1 MIPLWLL
8 FARLILRPLLREPVR
23 TALTVLAVALGV
35 GVVIAID
42 LAGTAAAGSFH
53 SSLEALAGRSDL
65 TIRATG
71 GIGERLLGRLAQL
84 PYAFDFAPRIE
95 DFASIDGKGEALPFL
110 GLDLIRE
117 WGRRSLCVVC
127 LSGSSR
133 QTTNPDGLP
142 HQELSDLTESDPIWV
157 GARLGLRTGQRVN
170 LLINDRLHE
179 FRVAGVL
186 RAQKGEIDEGNVIV
200 ADIGLAQAVAGK
212 TGKLDSIDVRLPP
225 GRNAAYWR
233 KLLQRQLPPSV
244 TVEPEGSRTN
254 ENRRMLAA
262 FRWNLRILSYIAL
275 IVGAFLIYNTISI
288 SVVRRRPE
296 IGAMRALGA
305 TRTMVRVAFIG
316 ESLFFGVLGSIA
328 GLAIGR
334 VMAAGAIHLVGTTV
348 ESLYVSSQP
357 GPIQFTLGAVL
368 TGLCVGIGITVLAAL
383 APSWEASD
391 VAPTEA
397 MARGRNEYIV
407 STHAGRIAIWAL
419 VFLVAAAVCCML
431 PAVHGEPMFAYAGSM
446 LLIASMAAAMP
457 AMIALFVST
466 VRRTAAQLLGI
477 EALLALQSL
486 RGSLGRSTVLA
497 AALATAVAM
506 TASVGIM
513 IGSLRETVRL
523 WMNDE
528 LKADFYLRPA
538 GSSAADRHPTMDAA
552 VADRIQR
559 LPGVAAVDRFR
570 AYAISYQGLPA
581 TLGGGE
587 SAVALR
593 SAGTRFLPGENRA
606 AILRQLPTGDYAIVS
621 EPFANKH
628 RVTVGG
634 TIRLALSGAERSFRV
649 LGIYYDYSTERGF
662 IVLDRHTLLKYLPD
676 PRISDLAVYLNPG
689 ANADAVRRGIDEEI
703 GGRAILLTSNQRL
716 RKAAIAVFDRTFRIT
731 YALEAVAVIVAV
743 MGIAGALL
751 AMAID
756 RRREFAV
763 LRFLGG
769 ERKQIRRIILCEAG
783 LLGLLANGIGL
794 AVGTLL
800 SLILIFII
808 NKQSFGWTIQ
818 FHWPVAVVLAA
829 LSVIYVAT
837 VLAGLYPARIAATL
851 EPIEA
856 IHEE

>member
-1 MIPLWLL
+1 MSSLWLL
-8 FARLILRPLLREPVR
+8 FARLIVRPLAREPLR
-23 TALTVLAVALGV
+23 TTLTVLAVALGV
-35 GVVIAID
+35 GVVVAID
-42 LAGTAAAGSFH
+42 LAGNAAAGSFH
-53 SSLEALAGRSDL
+53 SSLEALAGRGDL

-71 GIGERLLGRLAQL
+71 GIDEHLLGRLVPL

-95 DFASIDGKGEALPFL
+95 DFASIDGKGEALPFI
-110 GLDLIRE
+110 GLDLIGHAQQGE
-117 WGRRSLCVVC
+117 LGRGSL
-127 LSGSSR
+127 SS
-133 QTTNPDGLP
+133 
-142 HQELSDLTESDPIWV
+142 EVSDLTGGDPIWV
-157 GARLGLRTGQRVN
+157 GARLGLHAGQDVN
-170 LLINDRLHE
+170 LLINDRMHR

-186 RAQKGEIDEGNVIV
+186 HAGRGEIDEGDAIV
-200 ADIGLAQAVAGK
+200 ADIGLAQAVTGK
-212 TGKLDSIDVRLPP
+212 SGKLDSIDVRLPP
-225 GRNAAYWR
+225 GRSAAYWSR
-233 KLLQRQLPPSV
+233 LLRSRIPASV
-244 TVEPEGSRTN
+244 RVEPEGSRTTA
-254 ENRRMLAA
+254 NRRMLAA

-288 SVVRRRPE
+288 SVVRRRAE
-296 IGAMRALGA
+296 IGVARALGA
-305 TRTMVRVAFIG
+305 TRGLVRGAFIA
-316 ESLFFGVLGSIA
+316 ESLVFGVLGSVA

-334 VMAAGAIHLVGTTV
+334 LMAAGAIHLVGTTV
-348 ESLYVSSQP
+348 ESLYVSSEP
-357 GPIQFTLGAVL
+357 GPIQFTAGAVV
-368 TGLCVGIGITVLAAL
+368 TGLIVGVGITILAAL
-383 APSWEASD
+383 APAWEASE

-397 MARGRNEYIV
+397 MARGREEYAI
-407 STHAGRIAIWAL
+407 STHAGRFAFWAL
-419 VFLVAAAVCCML
+419 VFLVAAGICCML
-431 PAVHGEPMFAYAGSM
+431 PPVDGEPMFAYAGSM

-457 AMIALFVST
+457 AMIAVFVNT
-466 VRRTAAQLLGI
+466 VRRTAAKLLGV

-486 RGSLGRSTVLA
+486 RASLGRSTVLA

-513 IGSLRETVRL
+513 IGSFRETVRV

-538 GSSAADRHPTMDAA
+538 GSSAADRHPTMSVDI
-552 VADRIQR
+552 ADRIER

-570 AYAISYQGLPA
+570 AYAISYKGLPA
-581 TLGGGE
+581 TLAGGE
-587 SAVALR
+587 SIVALR
-593 SAGTRFLPGENRA
+593 SAGTRFLPGEDRD
-606 AILRQLPTGDYAIVS
+606 AILRKLPTGDYAIVS

-628 RVTVGG
+628 HVKPGN
-634 TIRLALSGAERSFRV
+634 TIRLALAGAQRSFHV
-649 LGIYYDYSTERGF
+649 LGVYYDYSTERGF
-662 IVLDRHTLLKYLPD
+662 IVLDRQILLKYLPD
-676 PRISDLAVYLNPG
+676 PNISDLAVYLKPGVNP
-689 ANADAVRRGIDEEI
+689 DAVRGGIDGAI
-703 GGRAILLTSNQRL
+703 GGRAVMVTSNQRL

-769 ERKQIRRIILCEAG
+769 EQKQIKRIILCEAG

-794 AVGTLL
+794 AAGTLL

-818 FHWPVAVVLAA
+818 FHWPVGVVLAA
-829 LSVIYVAT
+829 LSAIYIAT
-837 VLAGLYPARIAATL
+837 VLAGFYPARIAARL